1 MGKTRLYFID
11 DHKMVI
17 DMWSTLLGA
26 DQRYEIV
33 GKAND
38 GETALSE
45 IKDLYPNII
54 LLDISMPGL
63 AGVPLLK
70 QIKALLPSVK
80 VLAVSMH
87 TNMAT
92 VKNVLH
98 NGARGYVSKTSTYDE
113 MIAAIEAVKNGENY
127 LSSDIKDQIVGNL
140 IRNDES
146 EPDINTLTRRE
157 LEIAQLIKEGLTSKE
172 ISERLYISLRTV
184 EVHRH
189 NLFKK
194 LNVRNAAGLINL
206 INQ

>member
-63 AGVPLLK
+63 SGVPLLK
-70 QIKALLPSVK
+70 QIKESLPSVK

-87 TNMAT
+87 TNIAT

-113 MIAAIEAVKNGENY
+113 MVAAIEAVKNGESY
-127 LSSDIKDQIVGNL
+127 LSSDIKEQIVGNL

-146 EPDINTLTRRE
+146 EPDINTLTKRE
-157 LEIAQLIKEGLTSKE
+157 LEIAQMIKEGLTSKE